1 MTSHQ
6 ELKVQARD
14 RAKAILAQ
22 SYAFRQ
28 MDEAE
33 QMALYRDT
41 VNQEYQQLS
50 YQQGLAE
57 GFASGDLIN
66 QKLHTNDDLDKAG
79 DRAGDFMR
87 EVDFPQFVEDL
98 LKAVFDAN
106 LNVTLEQM
114 KAYQELLKAS
124 TASLAQFV
132 QNMQGDTEAI
142 YRLAEQSGDMYSV
155 GFPGDFGGG
164 GGGDG
169 FGDFGGSGGSG
180 GSGGA
185 GGDPFAFSLAQVQ
198 NPGDPVLIDKRTN
211 QPVDMRSPD
220 IRAKIMDAKLAMAKE
235 HRALL
240 RETLLMGVSRLVVER
255 GTVKA
260 GVVFDIKSSSKRA
273 VTDQA
278 KEKSDRVSRSTGGGG
293 FLGFFGRRSSSSNRK
308 SQLTVTTVKSEAA
321 TSLGAQ
327 VTGSVEIIFK
337 SDYFKLDNFAQIF
350 DLGQGQIAQNPNLQ
364 KQGKPPALPQQPGQ
378 PGQPGQFP
386 PQAPQQFQQ
395 PGFQQAPQQFPQ

>member
-6 ELKVQARD
+6 ELKAQARD
-14 RAKAILAQ
+14 RAKSILAQ

-28 MDEAE
+28 MDESE

-41 VNQEYQQLS
+41 VNSEYQQLAE
-50 YQQGLAE
+50 QQGLVE
-57 GFASGDLIN
+57 SFASGDLIN
-66 QKLHTNDDLDKAG
+66 KKLHTNEDLDKAG
-79 DRAGDFMR
+79 ERAGDFMR

-124 TASLAQFV
+124 TASLSEFV
-132 QNMQGDTEAI
+132 IKMRDDEAL
-142 YRLAEQSGDMYSV
+142 YRLVEQQGDMYSL
-155 GFPGDFGGG
+155 GYPGDFAGGG
-164 GGGDG
+164 GKDD
-169 FGDFGGSGGSG
+169 FGDFGGSGGG
-180 GSGGA
+180 G
-185 GGDPFAFSLAQVQ
+185 GGDPFAFSLEQVN
-198 NPGDPVLIDKRTN
+198 NPGDPILIDKRTGK
-211 QPVDMRSPD
+211 PVDMKSPD

-240 RETLLMGVSRLVVER
+240 RETVLMGVSRLVVER

-260 GVVFDIKSSSKRA
+260 GVVFDIKSSSKRN

-278 KEKSDRVSRSTGGGG
+278 KEKVDRTKRSTSGGG
-293 FLGFFGRRSSSSNRK
+293 FLGFFSRRGSSSERS

-321 TSLGAQ
+321 TSLSAQ

-364 KQGKPPALPQQPGQ
+364 NQPKPQALPQGQ
-378 PGQPGQFP
+378 PGQ
-386 PQAPQQFQQ
+386 
-395 PGFQQAPQQFPQ
+395 QQFPQQQFQPQPGQQFQPQPGQQFPQ

>member
-6 ELKVQARD
+6 ELKAQARD
-14 RAKAILAQ
+14 RAKTILAQ

-28 MDEAE
+28 MDESE

-41 VNQEYQQLS
+41 VNQEYQQLAE
-50 YQQGLAE
+50 QQGLAE
-57 GFASGDLIN
+57 GFASGNLIN

-124 TASLAQFV
+124 TASLSQFV

-142 YRLAEQSGDMYSV
+142 YRLAEQSGDTYSV
-155 GFPGDFGGG
+155 GFPGDFAGGG
-164 GGGDG
+164 GAGGD
-169 FGDFGGSGGSG
+169 FGDFGNFGGSGGSG
-180 GSGGA
+180 GSG

-278 KEKSDRVSRSTGGGG
+278 KEKADKISRATGGGG

-350 DLGQGQIAQNPNLQ
+350 DLGQGQIAQNPNLPRQ
-364 KQGKPPALPQQPGQ
+364 AARPPALPQQPGQ
-378 PGQPGQFP
+378 PQQFPQQVPQQQFQQVPGQFP
-386 PQAPQQFQQ
+386 QQ
-395 PGFQQAPQQFPQ
+395 